1 MDVHEVRRLVQH
13 GQVTK
18 APNYHPGKRGLGFAH
33 ILAALERCYHVERD
47 SRATSVGVPQ
57 HPRGWYALANL
68 PNRRRLRVD
77 FDVSEDETGNLLLI
91 VTAYDV

>member
-1 MDVHEVRRLVQH
+1 MDVHEVHNLVRD

-18 APNYHPGKRGLGFAH
+18 APNYHPGKRGIGFAQ
-33 ILAALERCYHVERD
+33 ILAALERCYHVDRD
-47 SRATSVGVPQ
+47 ARNASDGSPL
-57 HPRGWYALANL
+57 HPHGWYALANL

-77 FDVSEDETGNLLLI
+77 FDVFEDETGQLLLI